1 MEMRYKII
9 LSNCKQGITIREE
22 ELKSVLAGINSGSI
36 VIVKEGIFNPSYFV
50 GIVED
55 KERMDEIAEYLK
67 LERPLKEPSPFA
79 KLLSGKMSMID
90 SPQER
95 TKIQEKVAS
104 EERKLKT

>member
-1 MEMRYKII
+1 MEQRFKII

-55 KERMDEIAEYLK
+55 RERMNEMAEYLK
-67 LERPLKEPSPFA
+67 LDRPLVEPSPFA

-90 SPQER
+90 SPQKR
-95 TKIQEKVAS
+95 TLIQEEVSK

>member
-1 MEMRYKII
+1 MEQRFKII

-55 KERMDEIAEYLK
+55 QERMNYIADCINMKSEI
-67 LERPLKEPSPFA
+67 REPSPFA

-90 SPQER
+90 SPQKR
-95 TKIQEKVAS
+95 TLIQEEVSK